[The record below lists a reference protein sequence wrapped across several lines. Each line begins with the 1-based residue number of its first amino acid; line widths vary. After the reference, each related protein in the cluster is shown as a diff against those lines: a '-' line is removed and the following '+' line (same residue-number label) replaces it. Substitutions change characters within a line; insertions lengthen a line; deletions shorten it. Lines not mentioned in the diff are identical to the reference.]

1 MSTYVRNSLMALGV
15 GLIATLASLS
25 AVAATGATVTKVD
38 FFVSQSGEDDIE
50 ACVGEHV
57 TFTDGQF
64 NIITRGNLFHRNVM
78 SGAGTG
84 DDTGTLY
91 RASGHIQETY
101 NEGTSDGWTY
111 TFTLLLNV
119 VAQDGSGKFTAR
131 ATFHM
136 TALPSGQDV
145 AYVDVFDIRCR

>member
-1 MSTYVRNSLMALGV
+1 MSTYVRNSLMALGM
-15 GLIATLASLS
+15 GLIATLGSLS
-25 AVAATGATVTKVD
+25 AVAATGATVTKVE
-38 FFVSQSGEDDIE
+38 FEVSEQGQADIE

-64 NIITRGNLFHRNVM
+64 NVAIRGNMFHRNVM

-84 DDTGTLY
+84 DETGTLY

-101 NEGTSDGWTY
+101 NEGTSEGWTY

-119 VAQDGSGKFTAR
+119 VAQGGGGQFTAH

-136 TALPSGQDV
+136 TAQPSGEVV
-145 AYVDVFDIRCR
+145 AYVEVFAIRCR

>member
-15 GLIATLASLS
+15 GLIATLGSLS
-25 AVAATGATVTKVD
+25 AVAATGATVTKVE
-38 FFVSQSGEDDIE
+38 FEVSEQGQEDIE
-50 ACVGEHV
+50 ECVGEHV

-64 NIITRGNLFHRNVM
+64 NVATRGNMFHRNVM
-78 SGAGTG
+78 SGVGTG

-119 VAQDGSGKFTAR
+119 VAQDGSGQFTAR

-136 TALPSGQDV
+136 TARPSGEIV
-145 AYVDVFDIRCR
+145 AYVDVFEIRCR